1 MKRGGGPS
9 SQPGREGDR
18 PAFALG
24 VEPDYI
30 ILGSRKQSYEISGV
44 TGHAKWSTLC
54 TGGSRCQH
62 RF

>member
-9 SQPGREGDR
+9 SQPAQEGDR
-18 PAFALG
+18 SAFARG

-44 TGHAKWSTLC
+44 TGHAK
-54 TGGSRCQH
+54 
-62 RF
+62 